1 VDSAS
6 LISSVVSARE
16 STTANQR
23 QIAVAVNAVRTEQ
36 ATVSTLLEALQ
47 QSAAY
52 GSGGQALASGG
63 VGTRFVASA

>member
-1 VDSAS
+1 VDAAA

-23 QIAVAVNAVRTEQ
+23 QIAVASNAVRTEK
-36 ATVSTLLEALQ
+36 AAMATLLQAIE

-52 GSGGQALASGG
+52 GAAGQVNPSA
-63 VGTRFVASA
+63 VTGTRFAASA